1 MTRDKTPSSI
11 ETVYGRVDGKTL
23 EQLQEEF
30 DTYKLL
36 DLIDEIDALRDRICD
51 PDGMRAE
58 LLRLHAMAHTVIND
72 APLTM
77 GADDI
82 TIWELADELATEF
95 ATFANQARRASSLLD
110 QLAKL
115 MPEDG
120 WDEKI

>member
-77 GADDI
+77 GADDM

-95 ATFANQARRASSLLD
+95 DTFANQARRASSLLD
-110 QLAKL
+110 RLAKL

>member
-1 MTRDKTPSSI
+1 MTHDKTPSSI

-77 GADDI
+77 GTDDL
-82 TIWELADELATEF
+82 TIWEHADELATEF

>member
-58 LLRLHAMAHTVIND
+58 LLKLHAMAHTVIND

-77 GADDI
+77 GTDDL

-110 QLAKL
+110 RLAKL

>member
-1 MTRDKTPSSI
+1 MTHDKTPSSI
-11 ETVYGRVDGKTL
+11 ETVYGQVDGKTL

-77 GADDI
+77 GADDM

>member
-1 MTRDKTPSSI
+1 MTHDKTPSSI
-11 ETVYGRVDGKTL
+11 ETVYGQVDGKTL

-58 LLRLHAMAHTVIND
+58 LIRLHAMAHTVIND

-77 GADDI
+77 GADDM

-110 QLAKL
+110 RLAKL

-120 WDEKI
+120 SDEKT

>member
-23 EQLQEEF
+23 ELLQEEF
-30 DTYKLL
+30 DSYKLL
-36 DLIDEIDALRDRICD
+36 DLIDEIDELRDRLCD

-58 LLRLHAMAHTVIND
+58 LLKLHAMAHTVIND

-77 GADDI
+77 GADDL

-110 QLAKL
+110 RLAKL

-120 WDEKI
+120 WDKKI

>member
-23 EQLQEEF
+23 ELLQEEF

-36 DLIDEIDALRDRICD
+36 DLIDEIDELRDRICD

-58 LLRLHAMAHTVIND
+58 LLKLHAMAHTVIND

-77 GADDI
+77 GADDL

-110 QLAKL
+110 RLAKL

-120 WDEKI
+120 WDKKI

>member
-1 MTRDKTPSSI
+1 MTHDKTPSSI
-11 ETVYGRVDGKTL
+11 ETVYGQVDGKTL

-58 LLRLHAMAHTVIND
+58 LLKLHAMAHTVIND

-77 GADDI
+77 GTDDL

>member
-72 APLTM
+72 APVTM